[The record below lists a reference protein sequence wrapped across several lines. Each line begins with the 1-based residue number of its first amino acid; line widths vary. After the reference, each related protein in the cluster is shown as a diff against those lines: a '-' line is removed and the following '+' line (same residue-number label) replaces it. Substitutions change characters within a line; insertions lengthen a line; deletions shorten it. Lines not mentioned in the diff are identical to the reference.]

1 MLDFRRR
8 AVLAAAAAGAVSMP
22 YVMSNTGVMG
32 WIHGTSQGEQTTPSD
47 DPYGVPLKAASGSST
62 ISAAG
67 LPYSP
72 PLEGYPVMHLGEIL
86 NFQVTQDWIVQ
97 RWPQVYTLTNQT
109 DLAGYRV
116 PVVTGESTFDLAG
129 SLTYYFDRTRT
140 LQKIEFH
147 GTTGDPQMLVQ
158 LVTTQHGLTPRESQS
173 AGRQIYQRQW
183 DGKPESELRVE
194 TAALLSAAA
203 PHRKYH
209 VHLLLARPVEGGW
222 FNSGQ
227 QNALRGRL

>member
-1 MLDFRRR
+1 
-8 AVLAAAAAGAVSMP
+8 MP

-32 WIHGTSQGEQTTPSD
+32 LFNGSGQGEQAAPTDESLPSAVR
-47 DPYGVPLKAASGSST
+47 PAASSSPL
-62 ISAAG
+62 SYA
-67 LPYSP
+67 P

-109 DLAGYRV
+109 DLSGYRV

-129 SLTYYFDRTRT
+129 SLTYYFDRDRT

-158 LVTTQHGLTPRESQS
+158 LVTTQHGLAREATQS
-173 AGRQIYQRQW
+173 AGKQLYQRIW
-183 DGKPESELRVE
+183 SGKPVSELRVE
-194 TAALLSAAA
+194 TAAILSAGA
-203 PHRKYH
+203 PHRRYH
-209 VHLLLARPVEGGW
+209 IHLLLARQEESGW
-222 FNSGQ
+222 FGPARQPSG
-227 QNALRGRL
+227 RGRL